1 MSRRHALT
9 ILLAVSEKQATLK
22 EAFASID
29 GFSNHPDKSFISEI
43 CYGVCRYYHQLSFVL
58 DELMDK
64 PLKAK
69 YLDVRLILLM
79 GIYQIEHMQT
89 PDYAVVNES
98 VKLAK
103 KQRKNWATGL
113 VNATLRRYID
123 NREGIAERINKNP
136 LSRYSLPEW
145 LYQRLA
151 DSDSD
156 GLDSLLE
163 ALLGRALIY
172 LRVNQLK
179 ISTTEYLKILH
190 DEGIKASLVEGVE
203 SAIVLSS
210 PTAVTDLPHFAEGF
224 VSVQDIAP
232 MQAAPLLSV
241 KSGEKV
247 LDLCTAPGGKLCHL
261 LERHPDADIT
271 GFDVSSSRMETVK
284 ENLARLHL
292 SATLLTADAL
302 EADKHLELASFD
314 KILLDA
320 PCTATGVIRRHP
332 EIKLLRHEEDVEIVV
347 NLQQAILAKAWTLLK
362 PGCQL
367 LYCTCSLLQEENDK
381 QIKAFLDEHKSAEL
395 KPITVTNAVKT
406 QYGAQCL
413 PPVSDGFY
421 FSLLTKLL

>member
-9 ILLAVSEKQATLK
+9 ALLAVSEKHLTLK
-22 EAFASID
+22 EAYTAID
-29 GFSNHPDKSFISEI
+29 GFSMHPDKSFISEI
-43 CYGVCRYYHQLSFVL
+43 CYGVCRYYHQLSFIL

-79 GIYQIEHMQT
+79 GIYQIEHMQA

-98 VKLAK
+98 VKLVK
-103 KQRKNWATGL
+103 KRKKNWATGL

-123 NREGIAERINKNP
+123 NREAINERLTSNP

-145 LYQRLA
+145 LYQRLI
-151 DSDSD
+151 SDETHD
-156 GLDSLLE
+156 LDALLE

-172 LRVNQLK
+172 LRVNRLK
-179 ISTTEYLKILH
+179 ITAANYLDLLH
-190 DEGIKASLVEGVE
+190 DAGIKASLVVGVE
-203 SAIVLSS
+203 EAIVLSS
-210 PTAVTDLPHFAEGF
+210 PISVIELPHFAEGF

-241 KSGEKV
+241 KAGEKV

-271 GFDVSSSRMETVK
+271 GLDLSASRMETVK
-284 ENLARLHL
+284 ENLARLNL
-292 SATLLTADAL
+292 SATLVVADAL
-302 EADKHLELASFD
+302 EVEKHLESASFD

-332 EIKLLRHEEDVEIVV
+332 EIKLLRCEEDVETVV

-362 PGCQL
+362 PGGQL
-367 LYCTCSLLQEENDK
+367 LYCTCSLLSEENDN
-381 QIKAFLDEHKSAEL
+381 QIETFLHDHKNAEL
-395 KPITVTNAVKT
+395 SSITVANALKT
-406 QYGAQCL
+406 EYGVQCL

-421 FSLLTKLL
+421 YALLTKVV